1 MSDRGSAHSAPI
13 PAAHASGDLRRG
25 VLELLL
31 GDRAALTGL
40 VALGAVAFLALI
52 APVVA
57 PHDPASQF
65 DLVRDRLVGPSAQH
79 LMGTD
84 ALARDVLSRLLYGAR
99 VSLIVALCAVT
110 IGVTTGAA
118 LGAAAGLFGGWVDA
132 VVMRLVDVFMAIPR
146 LVLIIAVMA
155 AFEPSLLLVVLVL
168 GFTLWPAT
176 TRIVRSEV
184 LAVRE
189 KPYVEAAGAL
199 GYSRRRILLRHV
211 APNIM
216 APVIVAAT
224 LGVGHTIVLESGL
237 SFLGLGV
244 PPPTPSWGTMI
255 AEGRSDLLDAW
266 WLTTFPGLAIVG
278 TVLALNLVGDG
289 LRDALDPRLDR

>member
-1 MSDRGSAHSAPI
+1 MSEVGSARASVSPPGRGVRERRGSLWEI
-13 PAAHASGDLRRG
+13 
-25 VLELLL
+25 LLS
-31 GDRAALTGL
+31 DRAALAGL
-40 VALGAVAFLALI
+40 LALGVVALLALL
-52 APVVA
+52 APVVT
-57 PHDPASQF
+57 PHDPAVQF

-79 LMGTD
+79 LLGTD
-84 ALARDVLSRLLYGAR
+84 ALARDVLSRLLFGAR
-99 VSLIVALCAVT
+99 ISLVVALCAVT

-118 LGAAAGLFGGWVDA
+118 LGAAAGLLGGWVDA
-132 VVMRLVDVFMAIPR
+132 VVMRLVDVFMAVPR
-146 LVLIIAVMA
+146 LVLIVAVMA
-155 AFEPSLLLVVLVL
+155 AFDPSLLLVVLVL

-189 KPYVEAAGAL
+189 RPFVEAAGAL
-199 GYSRRRILLRHV
+199 GYSRRRILIRHV
-211 APNIM
+211 VPNVM

-255 AEGRSDLLDAW
+255 AEGRSEMLDAW

-278 TVLALNLVGDG
+278 TVLAVNLVGDG
-289 LRDALDPRLDR
+289 LRDALDPRLHR